1 MISNEELIELEK
13 KYFII
18 LKNTLSAN
26 LGKIISQICGQ
37 KLFEN
42 LAENEKNN
50 VIDTAV
56 ENIVEGVISRS
67 LDWNTCS
74 MPIKSDSCYEC
85 GDAIIHIDYKNN
97 R

>member
-42 LAENEKNN
+42 LAENEK
-50 VIDTAV
+50 
-56 ENIVEGVISRS
+56 
-67 LDWNTCS
+67 
-74 MPIKSDSCYEC
+74 K
-85 GDAIIHIDYKNN
+85 
-97 R
+97 

>member
-1 MISNEELIELEK
+1 MISKEELIELEK

-42 LAENEKNN
+42 LAENFKKFRLEYMFY
-50 VIDTAV
+50 A
-56 ENIVEGVISRS
+56 
-67 LDWNTCS
+67 
-74 MPIKSDSCYEC
+74 
-85 GDAIIHIDYKNN
+85 YKI
-97 R
+97 RFML